1 MKPFDR
7 NMLKQISLEE
17 ANHLTTPFFSNSPVL
32 NLEKL
37 NLLIQESLS
46 FDEISISIQGQNR
59 KKLHNFLNPEDLTK
73 TITAVTISPFESP
86 LFWVMTEENKY
97 KLSESFLQL
106 DGKSKNFQNQII
118 LEGFYQ
124 YILLEALH
132 CIQKL
137 DPIEQ
142 MTLQITNAVNSD
154 EYGIVQ
160 NIAITIKDTTVF
172 GSFIITDS
180 FRNNWV
186 QHFAAFPKQYL
197 SKKITKELLL
207 PVRLKI
213 GSVALTPKQLSSISV
228 GDVIIPDHMMEA
240 NKAIF
245 SISKNS
251 YFNVTISKN
260 AIHIQDFA
268 NTIEDF
274 MDEEKSKTLSEH
286 LETDEALAQ
295 TIYDMPLQVHV
306 ELAKIS
312 LSLDEIMNLSP
323 GNVLEIPEL
332 SEKKISLTVQ
342 GKKIAVAELIV
353 IGENLGLKIL
363 EI

>member
-7 NMLKQISLEE
+7 NMLKQLNLEE
-17 ANHLTTPFFSNSPVL
+17 AKHLKSPFFGNAPFL
-32 NLEKL
+32 DLEKL
-37 NLLIQESLS
+37 NTLLQQMLS
-46 FDEISISIQGQNR
+46 VDEISVSIQGQNR
-59 KKLHNFLNPEDLTK
+59 KKLHNLLNSEDPTK
-73 TITAVTISPFESP
+73 TITAITISPFDTP

-97 KLSESFLQL
+97 KLSESFLHL

-142 MTLQITNAVNSD
+142 MTLQITDSTNVD

-160 NIAITIKDTTVF
+160 NITITVKDTTVF

-180 FRNNWV
+180 FKDAWV

-207 PVRLKI
+207 PVSLKI
-213 GSVALTPKQLSSISV
+213 GSVSLTPKQLSSISV
-228 GDVIIPDHMMEA
+228 GDVIIPDSMMEA
-240 NKAIF
+240 NKAVF
-245 SISKNS
+245 AISKNS
-251 YFNVTISKN
+251 YFNVTISQN

-268 NTIEDF
+268 NTLEDF

-286 LETDEALAQ
+286 LETDETLAR

-342 GKKIAVAELIV
+342 GKKIAIAELIV
-353 IGENLGLKIL
+353 IGENLGLKVL